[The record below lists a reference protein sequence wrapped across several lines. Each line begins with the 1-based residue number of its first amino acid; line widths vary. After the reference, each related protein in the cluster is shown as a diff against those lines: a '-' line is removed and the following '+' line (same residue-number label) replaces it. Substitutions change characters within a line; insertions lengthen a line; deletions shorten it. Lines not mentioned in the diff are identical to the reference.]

1 RKKKRTPK
9 ESLMRKHTIT
19 FFVFMLMFG
28 GFTAPVHAGDCTKD
42 NLVEKFGDW
51 FGNIGKKE
59 KAKTRNIA
67 ARRANKLAAC
77 AEKEAEKAAP
87 KTAG

>member
-1 RKKKRTPK
+1 MA
-9 ESLMRKHTIT
+9 L
-19 FFVFMLMFG
+19 FVFILMLG
-28 GFTAPVHAGDCTKD
+28 GSTPPVHADDCTKD

-59 KAKTRNIA
+59 KTKQRNIA

-77 AEKEAEKAAP
+77 AEKEAKKAAQE
-87 KTAG
+87 AGKSAR